1 MDSIQKFYSDI
12 EKMKKYHRS
21 QNPGRYDGQ
30 AVCNQ
35 VAELFESNNRNA
47 GALAH
52 SFAEYW
58 LNTYIMNST
67 QLEEEPTLQNQDKL
81 AAMQSLLET
90 SEDQK
95 DYEALTPEDWKEL
108 CQLTKYEA
116 EDLPIDLLND
126 LMMIFVN
133 TQGLI

>member
-12 EKMKKYHRS
+12 EKMKKHYRA

-30 AVCNQ
+30 AVCTQ
-35 VAELFESNNRNA
+35 VADLFESNNRNA

-58 LNTYIMNST
+58 MNTYIIPST
-67 QLEEEPTLQNQDKL
+67 QMEEEPTSQNQDKL
-81 AAMQSLLET
+81 VAMQSLLNT
-90 SEDQK
+90 SEDSN
-95 DYEALTPEDWKEL
+95 DYTALTRDDWKEL
-108 CQLTKYEA
+108 CELTKYEA
-116 EDLPIDLLND
+116 EDLPLDLLND